1 MPNIGVPADL
11 FIAGMSADAKNMLQ
25 LEAIRAGVFER
36 ALKLC
41 AWTMKRKWCSRS
53 NLQQGTERNAVAA
66 ERALV
71 GCIIIVGEMM
81 IDASCL
87 YASLD

>member
-11 FIAGMSADAKNMLQ
+11 LIAGMSADAKNMLQ
-25 LEAIRAGVFER
+25 
-36 ALKLC
+36 
-41 AWTMKRKWCSRS
+41 RS
-53 NLQQGTERNAVAA
+53 MQRNGTERNAVAA